1 MNVLQ
6 RLSIH
11 LKLLADSDTASWVM
25 VYAVAALSL
34 SVSMLLINSSNY
46 FSI

>member
-6 RLSIH
+6 RLSNQ
-11 LKLLADSDTASWVM
+11 LRLLADSDTASWIL
-25 VYAVAALSL
+25 VYAITTLSL
-34 SVSMLLINSSNY
+34 SVSIALLNSANY

>member
-1 MNVLQ
+1 MNILH

-11 LKLLADSDTASWVM
+11 LKLLAESDTASWIL
-25 VYAVAALSL
+25 VYAITALSL
-34 SVSMLLINSSNY
+34 SVSIALINSSNY